1 MRKHKPNFLVVGAM
15 KGSTSAAAMNLN
27 RNQDVYCLTP
37 HWKNKIHTK
46 YNISSETMELA
57 GQLQNANSKE
67 TDFFNLEAN
76 YSLGMDFY
84 TQYFPFY
91 RLKRG
96 EASPNYFHVDETQ
109 HYPNTIKNILEGLG
123 PGTQIIILLR
133 DPITRS
139 FSHWNM
145 IQKPE
150 STFGVRFKNKT
161 FNECTEQMS
170 HPNAKNSIL
179 NRSIYIDNL
188 NKFREAFGVEN
199 VYVALQEELRD
210 NPLVEYNKI
219 FNFLDVPEVENDT
232 SFQEIHMGSYDTEL
246 DTPTVEWLKTYFKD
260 SVDQLKAL
268 YPDLD
273 YSKWHSY

>member
-1 MRKHKPNFLVVGAM
+1 M
-15 KGSTSAAAMNLN
+15 KGSTSAAAINLN
-27 RNQDVYCLTP
+27 KNEDVYCLTP
-37 HWKNKIHTK
+37 YWKKKIHAK

-57 GQLQNANSKE
+57 GQLRNVNSKE
-67 TDFFNLEAN
+67 TDFFSLEAN

-91 RLKRG
+91 RLKIG
-96 EASPNYFHVDETQ
+96 EASPNYFCIDETEQ
-109 HYPNTIKNILEGLG
+109 YPNTIKNILEGLG
-123 PGTQIIILLR
+123 DGIQIIILLR

-145 IQKPE
+145 IQRPE
-150 STFGVRFKNKT
+150 QNFGARFKGKT

-179 NRSIYIDNL
+179 NRSIYINSL
-188 NKFREAFGVEN
+188 NKFREAFGAEN

-219 FNFLDVPEVENDT
+219 FNFLQVPEVDNDT